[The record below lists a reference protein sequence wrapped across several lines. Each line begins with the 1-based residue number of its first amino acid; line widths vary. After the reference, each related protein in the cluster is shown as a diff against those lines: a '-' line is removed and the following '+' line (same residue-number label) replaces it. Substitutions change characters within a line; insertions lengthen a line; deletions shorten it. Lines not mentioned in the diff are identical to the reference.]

1 MLEGIGYYEMIPKNG
16 VIGASFAGNTEIVFY
31 GQGMSHNPA
40 SISAVF
46 TNPQLGASEGGAP
59 SSCKSEATIFIE
71 CRGRGL

>member
-59 SSCKSEATIFIE
+59 S
-71 CRGRGL
+71 